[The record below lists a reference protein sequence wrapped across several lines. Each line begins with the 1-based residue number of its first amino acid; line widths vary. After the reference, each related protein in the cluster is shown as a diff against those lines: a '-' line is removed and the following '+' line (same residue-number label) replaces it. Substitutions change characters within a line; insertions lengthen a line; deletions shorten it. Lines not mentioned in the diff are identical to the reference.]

1 MDNIRKAV
9 SIIGTVGIPA
19 NYGGFETL
27 TEHLVLNAD
36 ENIVYTVYCSSKAYN
51 EKSKTYYG
59 AQLKYI
65 NLKAN
70 GYQSVIYDVIS
81 LFKSRKSDVILVLGT
96 SGCIILPLL
105 KKISKSKIIVNVDGV
120 EWRRNKWNFL
130 IKKFL
135 KISEKIAIK
144 YADEI
149 VADNQGICDLLHDNY
164 NVNSELIAYGGSH
177 VFKKKLT
184 ESLIN
189 DFSFLNKSYA
199 FKVCR
204 IEPENNVEIILE
216 AYSELNDELVIIGNW
231 QNSDFG
237 KQLFHRFSAF
247 NNIHMLDP
255 IYESDKLNQIRSNCS
270 IYIHGHSA
278 GGTNPSLVEAMSL
291 GLPIICFDVNF
302 NRFTTNN
309 KALYFSDKENL
320 KQMILNSKGY
330 NLIEISKNLQ
340 NIANEQYDWGL
351 IAKQYKKLFFK

>member
-65 NLKAN
+65 KLKAN
-70 GYQSVIYDVIS
+70 GYQSVLYDVIS

-135 KISEKIAIK
+135 KISEKMAIK

-164 NVNSELIAYGGSH
+164 YVNSELIAYGGSH
-177 VFKKKLT
+177 VFKKTLT

-247 NNIHMLDP
+247 NNIHLLDP